1 MSRQPNR
8 FSFYIVGYEV
18 DVRSIAAMCIICAA
32 FYASYKGY
40 KSPKNTG
47 CIFCFAWSICC
58 RCCKKKTV
66 KVVCEDRN
74 ADYSIAFQNF
84 AAAELKYDVK
94 WESKPPND
102 PYILLFNIESRIP
115 EDVRRAVDKLN
126 IKGEMRKNNTLVIG
140 MIHSEGGKRNA
151 VSNYIGNAD
160 DPLHHLEL
168 ITIYYKG
175 NYTTSSST
183 NKEAGCA
190 IKYFFE

>member
-8 FSFYIVGYEV
+8 FSVYIFGYEV
-18 DVRSIAAMCIICAA
+18 DVRSIAAMCCVLTAC
-32 FYASYKGY
+32 YAWFKGY
-40 KSPKNTG
+40 KSHRNTG
-47 CIFCFAWSICC
+47 CIFCC
-58 RCCKKKTV
+58 RCFRRTRKTV
-66 KVVCEDRN
+66 KVVCEDRY

-84 AAAELKYDVK
+84 AEADLKYEVK

-102 PYILLFNIESRIP
+102 KYILLFEIESRIP

-126 IKGEMRKNNTLVIG
+126 IKGEIKKNKTLVIG

-175 NYTTSSST
+175 HYPTSSPTKKDAKCSI
-183 NKEAGCA
+183 EC
-190 IKYFFE
+190 FFN